1 MNESFHIHNC
11 SGFAV
16 LVGHGESGESFV
28 YLHFLIYIP
37 DLLWG
42 FHGIFTNLIEA
53 ILAAVFYSGLF
64 EVSAGGVLS
73 FLPFSNMYRLEWVQL
88 SMKSHKCLQQLWFI
102 RVRDQTNPDDGT
114 IWQYLW
120 RNLGQQEYWLREKL
134 DRYFIPSRRCF
145 WTLDFIIALFFII
158 VFSSFLVFD
167 ILFFFSSS
175 SEEVQW

>member
-1 MNESFHIHNC
+1 MAGIQYSIICVSLPLSPSARPFLIHLHFMNESFHIHNC

-73 FLPFSNMYRLEWVQL
+73 FLPFSNMYRLE
-88 SMKSHKCLQQLWFI
+88 
-102 RVRDQTNPDDGT
+102 
-114 IWQYLW
+114 
-120 RNLGQQEYWLREKL
+120 
-134 DRYFIPSRRCF
+134 
-145 WTLDFIIALFFII
+145 
-158 VFSSFLVFD
+158 
-167 ILFFFSSS
+167 
-175 SEEVQW
+175 